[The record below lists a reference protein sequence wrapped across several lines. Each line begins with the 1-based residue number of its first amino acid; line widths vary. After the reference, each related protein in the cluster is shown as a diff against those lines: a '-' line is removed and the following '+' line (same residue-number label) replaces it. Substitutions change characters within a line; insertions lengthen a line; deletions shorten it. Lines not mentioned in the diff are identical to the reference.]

1 MICASFLCASLVH
14 FSIYLCQK
22 SLSLCL
28 VNILP
33 KCLNLQEIWLCRSVS
48 GLTDNDW
55 RWGGV
60 CHTYIL
66 QYYTQQ
72 YYTEYQSCDQ
82 RVSMHSMIQRRK
94 RELREAIYLRIG
106 CSMNQEEELFFYSG
120 SREEMCFNKL
130 FNDYLCFDRTRKG
143 ENNLNF
149 MQVNESIF
157 VGLLPLYLVFLCVS
171 NRSPSY
177 KWENQFECR

>member
-1 MICASFLCASLVH
+1 MSFYLIKTEWTTLFTFQQSHFIKKISFQVHKTKLNVEEVQIQCNLIKLMYCWHRVSSLMTAFSHIRKWFCASFLCASLVH
-14 FSIYLCQK
+14 FSINLCQK

-94 RELREAIYLRIG
+94 RELWEAIYVKI
-106 CSMNQEEELFFYSG
+106 
-120 SREEMCFNKL
+120 
-130 FNDYLCFDRTRKG
+130 
-143 ENNLNF
+143 
-149 MQVNESIF
+149 
-157 VGLLPLYLVFLCVS
+157 
-171 NRSPSY
+171 
-177 KWENQFECR
+177 